1 LTYPHWVALS
11 EEIARLREKY
21 VEILAMRLLEEV
33 VTPSAEH
40 RTNVRTRM
48 STLAARFPGA
58 LRELDDLAISEIRR
72 RIRTLDAVADGTG
85 GVEPWME
92 AIALFHRLAR
102 GALWAKRWLRGRK
115 SVNASLEAAYAVDAL
130 SVDSAC
136 DALAWRTEL
145 AAIARPPE
153 GRMMRLVFARIGKE
167 LNLSES
173 QARRAAFGRARGE
186 RKASS
191 IPDEVVDTLEPE
203 GPGVS

>member
-1 LTYPHWVALS
+1 VGLS
-11 EEIARLREKY
+11 EEFASLREKY

-33 VTPSAEH
+33 ATPSAEH
-40 RTNVRTRM
+40 RANVRARM

-72 RIRTLDAVADGTG
+72 RINTLDAVAAGTG
-85 GVEPWME
+85 AVEPWME

-115 SVNASLEAAYAVDAL
+115 SVNASLEAAYVVDAL

-153 GRMMRLVFARIGKE
+153 GRMMRLVFARIGE
-167 LNLSES
+167 ALNLSEL

-186 RKASS
+186 SKASS
-191 IPDEVVDTLEPE
+191 TPDDVVDTLEQ
-203 GPGVS
+203 GGARR